1 MTLSSE
7 QQDFDPALLAPVQRL
22 TKDLAVAART
32 ISDAEARFLVDA
44 YYSMQDARIRS
55 EGQIRS
61 IVKNPV
67 ETGDL
72 DPATGDPVRAVEPHD
87 VLKWLSEQNSTL
99 EAQVKRA
106 LEKYVDS
113 HIVGSWLMSI
123 YGIGPV
129 ISAGLLA
136 HIDIH
141 KAPTVGHIWRFAGLD
156 PSVKWEKKTK
166 RPWNAQLKVLTWKAG
181 ESFVM
186 FHGNER
192 CFYGQVWRKQ
202 KDVYIARNEAGQYAE
217 RAKQVL
223 AAKRFGTDTDAHAH
237 YSAGRLPPAHI
248 HAMARRYAVKL
259 FLSHLHAEMHR
270 RVLGSEP
277 PFPYPI
283 DHMGHAHIIAAPTSA
298 AAPTRSGAAPSK
310 VKPKATPPKKAAKK
324 KAKRRAK

>member
-1 MTLSSE
+1 
-7 QQDFDPALLAPVQRL
+7 VQRL
-22 TKDLAVAART
+22 TKDLAIAART

-55 EGQIRS
+55 DGQIRS

-67 ETGDL
+67 ETGDT
-72 DPATGDPVRAVEPHD
+72 DPATGEAMLAVEPHD

-106 LEKYVDS
+106 LERYVSS
-113 HIVGSWLMSI
+113 HLVGAWLTSV

-156 PSVKWEKKTK
+156 PSVRWEKKTK
-166 RPWNAQLKVLTWKAG
+166 RPWNAQLKVLCWKSG

-186 FHGNER
+186 FHNRDE
-192 CFYGQVWRKQ
+192 CFYGQVWKRQ
-202 KDVYIARNEAGQYAE
+202 KEVYVARNEAGQYAE
-217 RAKQVL
+217 QAARKL
-223 AAKRFGTDTDAHAH
+223 AAHNYAKDTAAHAH
-237 YSAGRLPPAHI
+237 YSTGKLPPAHI

-270 RVLGSEP
+270 RILGREP
-277 PFPYPI
+277 PLPYPI
-283 DHMGHAHIIAAPTSA
+283 AHMGHAHIIEPNQRTA
-298 AAPTRSGAAPSK
+298 
-310 VKPKATPPKKAAKK
+310 
-324 KAKRRAK
+324 